1 MNNLSKI
8 LSSRVRAEIFRV
20 LFGVTPQTLHLH
32 ELKRRT
38 GLSLGAVRQDID
50 KLAKLDIV
58 LRTRDGNRV
67 YFRANKKHPLYPD
80 IRSLVLKT
88 SGLADILK
96 EPLDIEGIKYAF
108 IFGSVAQ
115 GQETAGSDL
124 DLMVI
129 GNIGL
134 RKLSAALSGLGNII
148 GREINPH
155 VLSPEEYLKRRK
167 SREHFITSVIS
178 SPKIWIIGTDD
189 ELTAMG
195 R

>member
-1 MNNLSKI
+1 MNTLTI
-8 LSSRVRAEIFRV
+8 LLTSRVRAEIIRV
-20 LFGVTPQTLHLH
+20 LFGVSPKSFHLR
-32 ELKRRT
+32 EMQRETKL
-38 GLSLGAVRQDID
+38 AVRTVSQDME
-50 KLAKLDIV
+50 KLVKAGLVI
-58 LRTRDGNRV
+58 RQTDGNRV
-67 YFRANKKHPLYPD
+67 NFSANQRHPLYLD
-80 IRSLVLKT
+80 LRNLVLKT

-96 EPLDIEGIKYAF
+96 EPLGIEGIKYAF